1 MAPAANR
8 QAIGGHRSETK
19 MTMSN
24 GGATRRGTTLS
35 ATAPGGPLPAGQGS
49 GRPEAPHGLA
59 GQVGAEVAAALSSAL
74 DRVEQ
79 MARSGRIGRPAL
91 QALQDELARARQ
103 VAMLGQQ
110 VHRLAAG
117 QVRQAPEALGLPEV
131 LREVLLQRR
140 PAAAARGLEL
150 RQLLQPA
157 TVSADPALLGAL
169 LTNLLDWALEH
180 CRAPTVTLATGMNPW
195 PVHGVLQCRFA
206 WRAPDRLGPDAELA
220 HALERQANG
229 DAPALDT
236 VAWRLVEQ
244 AAAAMGVQL
253 LRADSAWQVDLAL
266 HFAEAPR
273 RWPRLVEALDDDA
286 ASARLRA
293 QPLAGTRV
301 LAHVRRPDV
310 LHVVHEATTGMGIML
325 DHVGSLADLQ
335 ACAQAVPPDVLLIDE
350 RGSEVDRVLGALQA
364 GAGGPALVQV
374 AESFRGLEISSGPR
388 REILRVARDTAMR
401 DLPAAL
407 SYALMR

>member
-1 MAPAANR
+1 
-8 QAIGGHRSETK
+8 

-24 GGATRRGTTLS
+24 GGAARRGTTLS
-35 ATAPGGPLPAGQGS
+35 AQTPGEPPRAELAPGP
-49 GRPEAPHGLA
+49 PEAPHGLA

-74 DRVEQ
+74 ERVEQ
-79 MARSGRIGRPAL
+79 MARTGRIGRPAL
-91 QALQDELARARQ
+91 QSLQDELTRARQ

-117 QVRQAPEALGLPEV
+117 QVRQTPETLDLPEV
-131 LREVLLQRR
+131 LREVLVQRR
-140 PAAAARGLEL
+140 AAAAARGLEL
-150 RQLLQPA
+150 RQVLQPA

-169 LTNLLDWALEH
+169 LTNLLDWALAH
-180 CRAPTVTLATGMNPW
+180 CRAQTVTLTAGMNPW

-206 WRAPDRLGPDAELA
+206 WRAPDRLGPEAELA
-220 HALERQANG
+220 HEVERQAHG
-229 DAPALDT
+229 DALDT

-273 RWPRLVEALDDDA
+273 RWPRLVDALDDGG

-310 LHVVHEATTGMGIML
+310 LHVVHEATTGMGLML

-335 ACAQAVPPDVLLIDE
+335 ACAQAVQPDVLLIDE
-350 RGSEVDRVLGALQA
+350 RGSEVDRVLAALQA